1 MFAYYSGFFLE
12 YGTTA
17 GDQASFASDD
27 TCTALPNLGY
37 RVPFRG
43 TGYRKI
49 YVSVSLLFSY
59 TITFHMQIQ
68 LVRIRDKA
76 SLSRKTYPNYAFE
89 CYNLYF
95 TNM

>member
-1 MFAYYSGFFLE
+1 MFANFSGFFLE

-17 GDQASFASDD
+17 GDQASLVSDD
-27 TCTALPNLGY
+27 TCTVLINLRY

-43 TGYRKI
+43 TGYRQI

-68 LVRIRDKA
+68 LVRLRD
-76 SLSRKTYPNYAFE
+76 
-89 CYNLYF
+89 
-95 TNM
+95 

>member
-1 MFAYYSGFFLE
+1 MFANFSGFFLE

-27 TCTALPNLGY
+27 TCTVLINLGY

-49 YVSVSLLFSY
+49 YVSISVVQLHHYLSY
-59 TITFHMQIQ
+59 ADSTGKVKRLGITQPPDVPK
-68 LVRIRDKA
+68 LCV
-76 SLSRKTYPNYAFE
+76 
-89 CYNLYF
+89 
-95 TNM
+95 